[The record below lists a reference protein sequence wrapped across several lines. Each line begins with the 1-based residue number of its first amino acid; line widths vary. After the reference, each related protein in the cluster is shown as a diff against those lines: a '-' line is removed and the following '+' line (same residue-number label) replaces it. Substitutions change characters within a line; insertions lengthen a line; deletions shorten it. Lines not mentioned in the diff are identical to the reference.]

1 MEARDGVAVKRRV
14 AQTQKRLLRK
24 VPVSIHVAGSAS
36 ARAMVDAMK
45 LKYIPGTYVCTP
57 I

>member
-1 MEARDGVAVKRRV
+1 VEARDGVAVKRRV

-24 VPVSIHVAGSAS
+24 AGSAS

>member
-1 MEARDGVAVKRRV
+1 VEARDGVAVKRRV